1 MLKNIT
7 LSAEER
13 LIAQARDEAGRRG
26 TTLNAAFR
34 QWLSAFVEQERTAQG
49 YQDLMS
55 RLDYA
60 RPGRRFT
67 REELDER

>member
-13 LIAQARDEAGRRG
+13 LIARARDEAERRG
-26 TTLNAAFR
+26 TTLNAEFR
-34 QWLSAFVEQERTAQG
+34 MWLANFVEQEHTAHE
-49 YQDLMS
+49 YRDLMR

-60 RPGRRFT
+60 IPGQGFT
-67 REELDER
+67 REDLNAR